1 MRRNELKER
10 WRAGKS
16 VSNCWLMLGQP
27 FVAELIAHQGWDSVT
42 VDMQHGLNDFA
53 EVCALLTAVS
63 ATATVPLVRVPW
75 NEPRD
80 VMRALDAGAYGVICP
95 NVDTKEQ
102 AERFVGAVRYAPMGY
117 RSVGPHRAIVY
128 AGADYLK
135 FANETVLAIVQIE
148 SAKALSNVREIAQ
161 VKGLDMLY
169 VGPSDLGLS
178 LGREPR
184 IDPTDPIT
192 VEAIDTIRKTAK
204 EFGLKSGIYCSS
216 PDYAASMIEKGFDL
230 VTAASD
236 EGMILAGA
244 AIAKRF
250 AR

>member
-1 MRRNELKER
+1 
-10 WRAGKS
+10 
-16 VSNCWLMLGQP
+16 MLGQP

-53 EVCALLTAVS
+53 EVCSLLMAVS
-63 ATATVPLVRVPW
+63 ATPTVPLVRVPW

-80 VMRALDAGAYGVICP
+80 IMRALDAGAYGIICP

-102 AERFVGAVRYAPMGY
+102 AERFVGAVRYAPLGY
-117 RSVGPHRAIVY
+117 RSVGPHRAFVY
-128 AGADYLK
+128 GGPDYLK
-135 FANETVLAIVQIE
+135 FANETILAIVQIE
-148 SAKALSNVREIAQ
+148 SKRALSNVREIAQ

-184 IDPTDPIT
+184 IDTTDPVT
-192 VEAIDTIRKTAK
+192 VEAIDTIRETAK

-216 PDYAASMIEKGFDL
+216 PDYAAQMLEKGFDL

-244 AIAKRF
+244 LIAKRF